1 MKYTLKKT
9 PVKEQKT
16 FIIENDLYKKLSKSL
31 LVMNFLT
38 SLLCMASLPYIN
50 KRVLS
55 QVPDYWFSIETIIVC
70 LLGIVY
76 STVNKKSK
84 FFYKN
89 IILLI
94 LVESLIT
101 LSTLVLTLIS
111 NNVIVWYVMGLLC
124 FTLFTK
130 NIISLFKIFNNKMV
144 NTTERRIAYDM
155 NKDIVISVATVIGGI
170 LGIFTSKY
178 CSLEV
183 LMIIGTVGYLV
194 DNVGYG
200 ILIKIYYK
208 EKEVWRKKNGY

>member
-16 FIIENDLYKKLSKSL
+16 FIINNNLYNKLSKSL
-31 LVMNFLT
+31 LAMNFLT

-183 LMIIGTVGYLV
+183 LMTIGTVAYLV
-194 DNVGYG
+194 DNIGYG
-200 ILIKIYYK
+200 ILINIYYK

>member
-31 LVMNFLT
+31 LAMNFLT

-89 IILLI
+89 VVLLI

-155 NKDIVISVATVIGGI
+155 NKDIVISVATIIGGI

>member
-31 LVMNFLT
+31 LAMNFLT

-89 IILLI
+89 VVLLI

-111 NNVIVWYVMGLLC
+111 NNVIVWYIMGVLC

-130 NIISLFKIFNNKMV
+130 NMLSLFKIFNNKMV

-155 NKDIVISVATVIGGI
+155 NKDIVISVATIIGGI

-183 LMIIGTVGYLV
+183 LMVIGTVAYLV
-194 DNVGYG
+194 DNIGYG

>member
-31 LVMNFLT
+31 LAMNFLT

-89 IILLI
+89 VVLLI

-111 NNVIVWYVMGLLC
+111 NSVIVWYVMGLLC

-155 NKDIVISVATVIGGI
+155 NKDIVISVATIIGGI

-194 DNVGYG
+194 DHVGYR

>member
-1 MKYTLKKT
+1 MKYRLKKVPT
-9 PVKEQKT
+9 MEQKT
-16 FIIENDLYKKLSKSL
+16 FVINNTLYNKLYRVL
-31 LVMNFLT
+31 LVMNFVC
-38 SLLCMASLPYIN
+38 SLLCTASVPYIN

-55 QVPDYWFSIETIIVC
+55 QVPDYWLSVETIVVC

-76 STVNKKSK
+76 SMVNKKSK

-89 IILLI
+89 IVLLN

-101 LSTLVLTLIS
+101 LSTLIITLS
-111 NNVIVWYVMGLLC
+111 VNNVIVWYVMGVLC

-130 NIISLFKIFNNKMV
+130 NVISLFKVFNNKLV
-144 NTTERRIAYDM
+144 NTTERRTAYDM
-155 NKDIVISVATVIGGI
+155 DKDIVCSVATVIGGI

-183 LMIIGTVGYLV
+183 LMIIGTVAYLM
-194 DNVGYG
+194 DNIGYG

-208 EKEVWRKKNGY
+208 EKEAWRKKNGY

>member
-16 FIIENDLYKKLSKSL
+16 FIIENDLYKKLSKL
-31 LVMNFLT
+31 LLAMNFLT

-89 IILLI
+89 VVLLI

-155 NKDIVISVATVIGGI
+155 NKDIVISVATIIGGI

>member
-1 MKYTLKKT
+1 MKYILKKA
-9 PVKEQKT
+9 PAMEKKT
-16 FIIENDLYKKLSKSL
+16 FIIESTLYKKLYKVL
-31 LVMNFLT
+31 LAMNFVCP
-38 SLLCMASLPYIN
+38 LLCTASLPYIN

-55 QVPDYWFSIETIIVC
+55 QVPDYWLSIETIFVC
-70 LLGIVY
+70 LMGIVY

-89 IILLI
+89 FVLLI
-94 LVESLIT
+94 IVESLIT
-101 LSTLVLTLIS
+101 LSTLILTLLS
-111 NNVIVWYVMGLLC
+111 NNVIVWYIMGLLC

-130 NIISLFKIFNNKMV
+130 NIISLFKVFNNKLV

-155 NKDIVISVATVIGGI
+155 DKDIASSIATIIGGI

-183 LMIIGTVGYLV
+183 LMIIGTVAYLIDNIGYC
-194 DNVGYG
+194 

-208 EKEVWRKKNGY
+208 EKEAWRKKNGY

>member
-31 LVMNFLT
+31 LAMNFLT

-89 IILLI
+89 VVLLI

-155 NKDIVISVATVIGGI
+155 NKDIVISVATIIGGI

-183 LMIIGTVGYLV
+183 LMVIGTVAYLV
-194 DNVGYG
+194 DNIGYG

>member
-1 MKYTLKKT
+1 MKYTLKKA
-9 PVKEQKT
+9 PVMEQKT
-16 FIIENDLYKKLSKSL
+16 FIIESNLYKKLYKL
-31 LVMNFLT
+31 LLSMNFLC
-38 SLLCMASLPYIN
+38 SLICTASLPYIN

-55 QVPDYWFSIETIIVC
+55 QVPDYWLSVETIVVC

-89 IILLI
+89 IVLLN

-101 LSTLVLTLIS
+101 LSTLIITLS
-111 NNVIVWYVMGLLC
+111 VNNVIVWYVMSVLC
-124 FTLFTK
+124 FTIFTK
-130 NIISLFKIFNNKMV
+130 NVVSLFKVFNNKLV
-144 NTTERRIAYDM
+144 NTTERRTAYDM
-155 NKDIVISVATVIGGI
+155 DKDIVCSIATVIGGI

-183 LMIIGTVGYLV
+183 LMIICTVAYLV
-194 DNVGYG
+194 DNIGYG

-208 EKEVWRKKNGY
+208 EKEAWRKKNGY

>member
-1 MKYTLKKT
+1 MKYVLKKA
-9 PVKEQKT
+9 PVMEKKI
-16 FIIENDLYKKLSKSL
+16 FIIESTLYKKLYKIL
-31 LVMNFLT
+31 LTMNFLC
-38 SLLCMASLPYIN
+38 SLLCTASVPYIN

-55 QVPDYWFSIETIIVC
+55 QLPDYWLSIETILVC

-76 STVNKKSK
+76 STVNKNSK

-89 IILLI
+89 IVLI
-94 LVESLIT
+94 NIVESLIT
-101 LSTLVLTLIS
+101 LSTLALTLIS
-111 NNVIVWYVMGLLC
+111 NNVVLWYIMGVLC

-130 NIISLFKIFNNKMV
+130 NVVSLFNVFNNKLV

-155 NKDIVISVATVIGGI
+155 DKDIVSSVATVIGGI

-178 CSLEV
+178 CSLEF
-183 LMIIGTVGYLV
+183 LMILGTVGYLV
-194 DNVGYG
+194 DNIGYG